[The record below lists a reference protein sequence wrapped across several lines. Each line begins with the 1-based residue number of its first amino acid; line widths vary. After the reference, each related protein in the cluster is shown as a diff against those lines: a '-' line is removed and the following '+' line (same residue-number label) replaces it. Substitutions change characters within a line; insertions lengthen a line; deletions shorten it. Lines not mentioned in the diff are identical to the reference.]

1 MSYLGLSG
9 NKPESQFP
17 RSRKRNVIERVKSAA
32 GVLFVMGALAA
43 FLSAAPV
50 FAQQATPP
58 DDVSRHTV
66 HFVGV
71 DNNVTLEVL
80 DWGGSGKPLV
90 LVAGLGG
97 TAHDFDQF
105 APQLSGTC
113 HVYGITRR
121 GFGASSAPVPAG
133 GNYSADR
140 LGDDVLAVLDS
151 LSLDRPVLAGHS
163 IGGEELSSVGTRHPE
178 RIAGLIYLDA
188 AYSYAYYD
196 RSQGD
201 AWIDSIELR
210 KKLEQLIPGN
220 GPDPRQVVQ
229 DLRQALP
236 RFEKTLRD
244 WQRDLEALPPLP
256 TSILAAVTPAQAILE
271 GQQKYTN
278 IRVPV
283 LAIYASPPDPK
294 APYNEKKLRAW
305 RLKRAAARAKAFK
318 AGVPSARV
326 VRLRHASHFVYRSNE
341 FDVLREM
348 RAFLASLN

>member
-58 DDVSRHTV
+58 GDVSRHTV

-151 LSLDRPVLAGHS
+151 LSLDRPVHLPASGHS
-163 IGGEELSSVGTRHPE
+163 MHCPELTAPAHMNTPRP
-178 RIAGLIYLDA
+178 
-188 AYSYAYYD
+188 D
-196 RSQGD
+196 RSDQLSFRD
-201 AWIDSIELR
+201 AGFPPTRQPWPSRKQPPCRTTSSTALLTIRPHVLCSQSRESIFT
-210 KKLEQLIPGN
+210 P
-220 GPDPRQVVQ
+220 
-229 DLRQALP
+229 
-236 RFEKTLRD
+236 
-244 WQRDLEALPPLP
+244 
-256 TSILAAVTPAQAILE
+256 SILTPAQ
-271 GQQKYTN
+271 QT
-278 IRVPV
+278 
-283 LAIYASPPDPK
+283 
-294 APYNEKKLRAW
+294 
-305 RLKRAAARAKAFK
+305 
-318 AGVPSARV
+318 PSALYRF
-326 VRLRHASHFVYRSNE
+326 RLTIPI
-341 FDVLREM
+341 
-348 RAFLASLN
+348 